1 MTNIRTRITSAP
13 IVTLGMLVG
22 SLSCLGA
29 GCGGSGSS
37 SAGSTF
43 DAGVPSGNPTR
54 SAGSG
59 GASTRGTTSTGS
71 GGTSTTAHSSGG
83 ATSYG
88 SGGTTVGAGSGGA
101 GVASVPGAGGAG
113 GAANAGD
120 QYVAVGTNPFI
131 ATMHDPLSTF
141 GADVDTA
148 SYDIFRRDVNLGSL
162 PQPDSVRLEDYVND
176 FSYDYPAPAIDD
188 PTPFRISL
196 AAARNVFDRKTTLL
210 RVGIQATKP
219 PPFEKH
225 PANVVFL
232 IDVSGS
238 MQSADKLPLAKRIVI
253 DALQLLEPTDRVSI
267 VTYASG
273 TNIRLPPTP
282 VAQRADITAVVDGLV
297 AGGSTY
303 GAGGL
308 NVAYDQA
315 AAGYIDGGIN
325 HVVLCTD
332 GDFNVGPSSTAELLA
347 LVRSKRDTG
356 VTLTA
361 LGFGAGNLNDQMME
375 AVSNAGNGMYS
386 MISSADQADN
396 YAQNRLLSTLL
407 HVAKDM
413 KIQVEFNPA
422 QVTAY
427 RLLGYED
434 RAIADTN
441 FRNDAIDGGEVGA
454 GHRVTALYELVLA
467 GNTLA
472 LKPGQPAIQDGAA
485 SDTLAEVAPTDM
497 VLVKVRWKA
506 IGATDAT
513 AAMEVNESLAPE
525 HCSDS
530 IGVGDPDLRWAA
542 GVAAFAEILKKSP
555 FADLSYIPEI
565 DAVVAAQTARDG
577 DRTEF
582 ADLYARAKPLL
593 PLLPPPN

>member
-1 MTNIRTRITSAP
+1 M
-13 IVTLGMLVG
+13 
-22 SLSCLGA
+22 
-29 GCGGSGSS
+29 GCGDFGGSSGSTAPSNGSGQSPTGLPPSS
-37 SAGSTF
+37 S
-43 DAGVPSGNPTR
+43 
-54 SAGSG
+54 
-59 GASTRGTTSTGS
+59 
-71 GGTSTTAHSSGG
+71 
-83 ATSYG
+83 
-88 SGGTTVGAGSGGA
+88 GAGSGGRTSLA
-101 GVASVPGAGGAG
+101 PSPTSSSSGGSSGAAHGSGGATTAGAGGSAAGGTG

-131 ATMHDPLSTF
+131 ATMYDPLSTF

-148 SYDIFRRDVNLGSL
+148 SYDIFRRDVNLGAL

-176 FSYDYPAPAIDD
+176 FSYDYPAPVADSAI
-188 PTPFRISL
+188 PFQISL
-196 AAARNVFDRKTTLL
+196 AAARNVFDRQTTLL
-210 RVGIQATKP
+210 RVGIQAVKP
-219 PPFEKH
+219 LPFQKRL
-225 PANVVFL
+225 ANVVFL

-238 MQSADKLPLAKRIVI
+238 MQSADKLPLVQRIAV
-253 DALQLLEPTDRVSI
+253 DALQVLAPTDTVSV

-273 TNIRLPPTP
+273 TSVRLGPTP
-282 VAQRADITAVVDGLV
+282 VAQRDTIVNVINGLV

-325 HVVLCTD
+325 HVLLCTD
-332 GDFNVGPSSTAELLA
+332 GDFNVGPSSTADLLA
-347 LVRSKRDTG
+347 LVRSKRATG

-396 YAQNRLLSTLL
+396 YAQNRLLSTLE

-467 GNTLA
+467 GQTLA
-472 LKPGQPAIQDGAA
+472 LKPTQPAIETGPATDVP
-485 SDTLAEVAPTDM
+485 AEVAPADM
-497 VLVKVRWKA
+497 VLVKVRWK
-506 IGATDAT
+506 GLDATDAT
-513 AAMEVNESLAPE
+513 PASEVSASLPPE
-525 HCSDS
+525 RCADS
-530 IGVGDPDLRWAA
+530 ISTGDADLRWAA
-542 GVAAFAEILKKSP
+542 GIAAFAEILKQSP
-555 FADLSYIPEI
+555 FADPTYLPEI
-565 DAVVAAQTARDG
+565 DAVVQAQATRDG

-582 ADLYARAKPLL
+582 SQLYAHARQLL
-593 PLLPPPN
+593 PAN